1 MWNNSMDCPA
11 VKNGKK
17 KVTEIGL
24 GRAKS
29 TALGQETA
37 RHGGKETPG
46 EIRDFF
52 SLDSY
57 EN

>member
-1 MWNNSMDCPA
+1 MDCPA